1 MFIIIIII
9 LISLLTHLINY
20 LVKGKESLLFILA
33 LPISVITLH
42 LVSKYITELNDDNDF
57 IQHFRGGNYTSILL
71 IVSMIILIYS
81 IMIIV

>member
-1 MFIIIIII
+1 MFIIIFII

-42 LVSKYITELNDDNDF
+42 LVSKYITEPNDDNDF
-57 IQHFRGGNYTSILL
+57 IQNFRGGNYTSIIL
-71 IVSMIILIYS
+71 ILSMIILIYS
-81 IMIIV
+81 IIIIV